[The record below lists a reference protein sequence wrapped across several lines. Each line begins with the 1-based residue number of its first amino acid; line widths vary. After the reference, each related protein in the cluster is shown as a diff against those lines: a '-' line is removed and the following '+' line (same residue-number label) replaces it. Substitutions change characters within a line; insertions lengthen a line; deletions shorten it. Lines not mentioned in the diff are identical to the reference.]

1 MRIEDREQLFENPAG
16 EYRGRP
22 FWAWNGKLTEEELL
36 RQIDIFGQMG
46 FSGFFMHS
54 RTGLETEY
62 LGEEWFRLINRCAD
76 YAAEK
81 GMEAWL
87 YDEDRWPS
95 GSAGGMVTKTE
106 EYRASFLEM
115 REYTAQEWAE
125 YPGTEKD
132 VASFA
137 IVFEEGDM
145 RKVRPLKLKELP
157 EKGETAVVF
166 GIIRAECSDNY
177 NEFTYVDTMSRPA
190 VEQYIRLTHERYARE
205 CGARLGESIPG
216 IFTDEPHRGPLFS
229 VFSGGKETAVPY
241 TPDLFAEFKKRF
253 GYDLKERL
261 PELFF
266 RYTGEE
272 LSAASRDYIELCQ
285 ELFLENFAQP
295 IQNWCH
301 ENKLLFTGHV
311 LHEDSLTA
319 QTVMQGSLMRFYE
332 YMDYPGVDV
341 LTEKNDSWWIVKQ
354 ISSVARQLDKKWVLS
369 ELYGCTGWQ
378 MDLEDYKQVG
388 DWQALFGINLRCPH
402 LSWYTMKGE
411 AKRDYPAS
419 IFFQSAWYPEYR
431 NLEDY
436 FSRINVLMADADPV
450 CGVLVINPIESVWA
464 RSRSGAFRGLESV
477 REGINRLEERYR
489 DTFRIL
495 TDNHI
500 DFDYGEEDIIARH
513 GSVRDGLLCVGK
525 CAYHTVLVAGME
537 TMRTTTWELLEEYRK
552 QGGRLVFAGE
562 APGYV
567 DVQPSEK
574 VRELARRAQQIP
586 FEKEKIVSS
595 CSAQQIKLTG
605 KNASGVAV
613 QMRKTGQETLI
624 FLLNMDRDHAAG
636 KVTLSLEEDG
646 YPELWDAMSGKIAA
660 CVFRKKD
667 GRMEIPLTFAAG
679 EEKLLVITAQCRP
692 CPKPEKHIWEKISCL
707 PEEYEYQLSEEN
719 ICVLDMVRVTLEDGR
734 GLPCCEV
741 LKADRELRDI
751 LGIPWRGGEMLQP
764 WYEEKKNGIPAE
776 PLTVIA
782 MEYRFEAEAVPRECS
797 LVLEDLEHVTDISLG
812 ETEIPLKA
820 EGKWLDTCFDRINLP
835 SGCIREGVN
844 SLRITYAY
852 YKTCGIEAVYLLG
865 NFGVRLDGGKKKAV
879 LTELPKRLKA
889 GDITAQGLPFYSG
902 RIRYFLPDL
911 EKGLY
916 KIRVAGTNAACVR
929 VIGRED
935 ALIMQAPY
943 EAVSEDPQ
951 AIELVFG
958 RRNTFGPLHQWPAV
972 DAAYGPGNFVTE
984 GRAFRDSYVLIKQGL
999 LKEPVIR
1006 KERKEAADE

>member
-464 RSRSGAFRGLESV
+464 RSRSGAFCDLESV
-477 REGINRLEERYR
+477 QEGINRLEERYR

-500 DFDYGEEDIIARH
+500 DFDYGEEDILARH

-525 CAYHTVLVAGME
+525 CVYHTVLVAGME
-537 TMRTTTWELLEEYRK
+537 TMRTTTWELLEGYRK

-574 VRELARRAQQIP
+574 VRELARRALQIP

-692 CPKPEKHIWEKISCL
+692 CPKPEKHSWEKISCL
-707 PEEYEYQLSEEN
+707 PEEYEYCLLYTSRPQMTAFGILKKSIIATTSRQN
-719 ICVLDMVRVTLEDGR
+719 ISGDTFPGGRDDFPWPRASKAITRYSLEKYLICSSHWCISHAAPCR
-734 GLPCCEV
+734 KINGLP
-741 LKADRELRDI
+741 
-751 LGIPWRGGEMLQP
+751 QP
-764 WYEEKKNGIPAE
+764 
-776 PLTVIA
+776 
-782 MEYRFEAEAVPRECS
+782 
-797 LVLEDLEHVTDISLG
+797 
-812 ETEIPLKA
+812 
-820 EGKWLDTCFDRINLP
+820 
-835 SGCIREGVN
+835 
-844 SLRITYAY
+844 
-852 YKTCGIEAVYLLG
+852 
-865 NFGVRLDGGKKKAV
+865 
-879 LTELPKRLKA
+879 
-889 GDITAQGLPFYSG
+889 
-902 RIRYFLPDL
+902 
-911 EKGLY
+911 
-916 KIRVAGTNAACVR
+916 
-929 VIGRED
+929 
-935 ALIMQAPY
+935 
-943 EAVSEDPQ
+943 VS
-951 AIELVFG
+951 
-958 RRNTFGPLHQWPAV
+958 
-972 DAAYGPGNFVTE
+972 
-984 GRAFRDSYVLIKQGL
+984 SK
-999 LKEPVIR
+999 
-1006 KERKEAADE
+1006 

>member
-464 RSRSGAFRGLESV
+464 RSRSGAFCDLESV
-477 REGINRLEERYR
+477 QEGINRLEERYR

-500 DFDYGEEDIIARH
+500 DFDYGEEDILARH

-525 CAYHTVLVAGME
+525 CVYHTVLVAGME
-537 TMRTTTWELLEEYRK
+537 TMRTTTWELLEGYRK

-574 VRELARRAQQIP
+574 VRELARRALQIP

-692 CPKPEKHIWEKISCL
+692 CPKPEKHSWEKISCL

-719 ICVLDMVRVTLEDGR
+719 I
-734 GLPCCEV
+734 
-741 LKADRELRDI
+741 
-751 LGIPWRGGEMLQP
+751 
-764 WYEEKKNGIPAE
+764 
-776 PLTVIA
+776 
-782 MEYRFEAEAVPRECS
+782 
-797 LVLEDLEHVTDISLG
+797 
-812 ETEIPLKA
+812 
-820 EGKWLDTCFDRINLP
+820 
-835 SGCIREGVN
+835 
-844 SLRITYAY
+844 
-852 YKTCGIEAVYLLG
+852 
-865 NFGVRLDGGKKKAV
+865 
-879 LTELPKRLKA
+879 
-889 GDITAQGLPFYSG
+889 
-902 RIRYFLPDL
+902 
-911 EKGLY
+911 
-916 KIRVAGTNAACVR
+916 
-929 VIGRED
+929 
-935 ALIMQAPY
+935 
-943 EAVSEDPQ
+943 
-951 AIELVFG
+951 
-958 RRNTFGPLHQWPAV
+958 
-972 DAAYGPGNFVTE
+972 
-984 GRAFRDSYVLIKQGL
+984 
-999 LKEPVIR
+999 
-1006 KERKEAADE
+1006 

>member
-464 RSRSGAFRGLESV
+464 RSRSGAFCDLESV
-477 REGINRLEERYR
+477 QEGINRLEERYR

-500 DFDYGEEDIIARH
+500 DFDYGEEDILARH

-525 CAYHTVLVAGME
+525 CVYHTVLVAGME
-537 TMRTTTWELLEEYRK
+537 TMRTTTWELLEGYRK

-574 VRELARRAQQIP
+574 VRELARRALQIP

-679 EEKLLVITAQCRP
+679 EEKLLVITAPNRKSTAGKKYP
-692 CPKPEKHIWEKISCL
+692 AFRRNMSISCRRKI
-707 PEEYEYQLSEEN
+707 YVCW
-719 ICVLDMVRVTLEDGR
+719 I
-734 GLPCCEV
+734 
-741 LKADRELRDI
+741 
-751 LGIPWRGGEMLQP
+751 W
-764 WYEEKKNGIPAE
+764 
-776 PLTVIA
+776 
-782 MEYRFEAEAVPRECS
+782 
-797 LVLEDLEHVTDISLG
+797 
-812 ETEIPLKA
+812 
-820 EGKWLDTCFDRINLP
+820 
-835 SGCIREGVN
+835 
-844 SLRITYAY
+844 
-852 YKTCGIEAVYLLG
+852 CG
-865 NFGVRLDGGKKKAV
+865 
-879 LTELPKRLKA
+879 
-889 GDITAQGLPFYSG
+889 
-902 RIRYFLPDL
+902 
-911 EKGLY
+911 
-916 KIRVAGTNAACVR
+916 
-929 VIGRED
+929 
-935 ALIMQAPY
+935 
-943 EAVSEDPQ
+943 
-951 AIELVFG
+951 
-958 RRNTFGPLHQWPAV
+958 
-972 DAAYGPGNFVTE
+972 
-984 GRAFRDSYVLIKQGL
+984 
-999 LKEPVIR
+999 
-1006 KERKEAADE
+1006 

>member
-1 MRIEDREQLFENPAG
+1 MRIEDREKLFENPAG

-36 RQIDIFGQMG
+36 RQIDIFRQMG

-106 EYRASFLEM
+106 EYRASFLET

-137 IVFEEGDM
+137 IVFEDGDM
-145 RKVRPLKLKELP
+145 RKVRPLKRKELP
-157 EKGETAVVF
+157 EKDETAVVF
-166 GIIRAECSDNY
+166 GVILAECSDNY

-190 VEQYIRLTHERYARE
+190 VEQYIQLTHERYARE

-241 TPDLFAEFKKRF
+241 TPALFAEFKKRF

-341 LTEKNDSWWIVKQ
+341 LTEKNDNWWIVKQ
-354 ISSVARQLDKKWVLS
+354 IASVARQLDKKWVLS

-419 IFFQSAWYPEYR
+419 IFFQSA
-431 NLEDY
+431 
-436 FSRINVLMADADPV
+436 
-450 CGVLVINPIESVWA
+450 
-464 RSRSGAFRGLESV
+464 
-477 REGINRLEERYR
+477 
-489 DTFRIL
+489 
-495 TDNHI
+495 
-500 DFDYGEEDIIARH
+500 
-513 GSVRDGLLCVGK
+513 
-525 CAYHTVLVAGME
+525 
-537 TMRTTTWELLEEYRK
+537 
-552 QGGRLVFAGE
+552 
-562 APGYV
+562 
-567 DVQPSEK
+567 
-574 VRELARRAQQIP
+574 
-586 FEKEKIVSS
+586 
-595 CSAQQIKLTG
+595 
-605 KNASGVAV
+605 
-613 QMRKTGQETLI
+613 
-624 FLLNMDRDHAAG
+624 
-636 KVTLSLEEDG
+636 
-646 YPELWDAMSGKIAA
+646 
-660 CVFRKKD
+660 
-667 GRMEIPLTFAAG
+667 
-679 EEKLLVITAQCRP
+679 
-692 CPKPEKHIWEKISCL
+692 
-707 PEEYEYQLSEEN
+707 
-719 ICVLDMVRVTLEDGR
+719 
-734 GLPCCEV
+734 
-741 LKADRELRDI
+741 
-751 LGIPWRGGEMLQP
+751 
-764 WYEEKKNGIPAE
+764 
-776 PLTVIA
+776 
-782 MEYRFEAEAVPRECS
+782 
-797 LVLEDLEHVTDISLG
+797 
-812 ETEIPLKA
+812 
-820 EGKWLDTCFDRINLP
+820 
-835 SGCIREGVN
+835 
-844 SLRITYAY
+844 
-852 YKTCGIEAVYLLG
+852 
-865 NFGVRLDGGKKKAV
+865 
-879 LTELPKRLKA
+879 
-889 GDITAQGLPFYSG
+889 
-902 RIRYFLPDL
+902 
-911 EKGLY
+911 
-916 KIRVAGTNAACVR
+916 
-929 VIGRED
+929 
-935 ALIMQAPY
+935 
-943 EAVSEDPQ
+943 
-951 AIELVFG
+951 
-958 RRNTFGPLHQWPAV
+958 
-972 DAAYGPGNFVTE
+972 
-984 GRAFRDSYVLIKQGL
+984 
-999 LKEPVIR
+999 
-1006 KERKEAADE
+1006 

>member
-464 RSRSGAFRGLESV
+464 RSRSGAFCDLESV
-477 REGINRLEERYR
+477 QEGINRLEERYR

-500 DFDYGEEDIIARH
+500 DFDYGEEDILARH

-525 CAYHTVLVAGME
+525 CVYHTVLVAGME
-537 TMRTTTWELLEEYRK
+537 TMRTTTWELLEGYRK

-574 VRELARRAQQIP
+574 VRELARRALQIP

-692 CPKPEKHIWEKISCL
+692 NMSI
-707 PEEYEYQLSEEN
+707 
-719 ICVLDMVRVTLEDGR
+719 
-734 GLPCCEV
+734 
-741 LKADRELRDI
+741 
-751 LGIPWRGGEMLQP
+751 
-764 WYEEKKNGIPAE
+764 
-776 PLTVIA
+776 
-782 MEYRFEAEAVPRECS
+782 
-797 LVLEDLEHVTDISLG
+797 
-812 ETEIPLKA
+812 
-820 EGKWLDTCFDRINLP
+820 
-835 SGCIREGVN
+835 
-844 SLRITYAY
+844 
-852 YKTCGIEAVYLLG
+852 
-865 NFGVRLDGGKKKAV
+865 
-879 LTELPKRLKA
+879 
-889 GDITAQGLPFYSG
+889 SG
-902 RIRYFLPDL
+902 RR
-911 EKGLY
+911 
-916 KIRVAGTNAACVR
+916 KI
-929 VIGRED
+929 
-935 ALIMQAPY
+935 
-943 EAVSEDPQ
+943 
-951 AIELVFG
+951 
-958 RRNTFGPLHQWPAV
+958 
-972 DAAYGPGNFVTE
+972 
-984 GRAFRDSYVLIKQGL
+984 YVCWIWCG
-999 LKEPVIR
+999 
-1006 KERKEAADE
+1006 

>member
-1 MRIEDREQLFENPAG
+1 
-16 EYRGRP
+16 
-22 FWAWNGKLTEEELL
+22 
-36 RQIDIFGQMG
+36 
-46 FSGFFMHS
+46 MHS

-157 EKGETAVVF
+157 EKGETAGVF

-177 NEFTYVDTMSRPA
+177 NEFTYVDTMSSPA

-205 CGARLGESIPG
+205 CGARLGGIPA
-216 IFTDEPHRGPLFS
+216 FLRMSPTGPTSPCF
-229 VFSGGKETAVPY
+229 P
-241 TPDLFAEFKKRF
+241 AEKKRRCLIHPTCLLNLKRF

-261 PELFF
+261 PELFSGIQG
-266 RYTGEE
+266 RAVG
-272 LSAASRDYIELCQ
+272 SVQNYIELCQ

-489 DTFRIL
+489 DTFRFL

-500 DFDYGEEDIIARH
+500 DFDYGEEDILARH
-513 GSVRDGLLCVGK
+513 GRVKDGMLCVGK

-537 TMRTTTWELLEEYRK
+537 TMRTTTWELLEEYQK

-613 QMRKTGQETLI
+613 QMRKTGQETVI

-660 CVFRKKD
+660 CGFR
-667 GRMEIPLTFAAG
+667 RR
-679 EEKLLVITAQCRP
+679 TA
-692 CPKPEKHIWEKISCL
+692 E
-707 PEEYEYQLSEEN
+707 
-719 ICVLDMVRVTLEDGR
+719 
-734 GLPCCEV
+734 
-741 LKADRELRDI
+741 
-751 LGIPWRGGEMLQP
+751 
-764 WYEEKKNGIPAE
+764 
-776 PLTVIA
+776 
-782 MEYRFEAEAVPRECS
+782 
-797 LVLEDLEHVTDISLG
+797 
-812 ETEIPLKA
+812 
-820 EGKWLDTCFDRINLP
+820 
-835 SGCIREGVN
+835 
-844 SLRITYAY
+844 
-852 YKTCGIEAVYLLG
+852 
-865 NFGVRLDGGKKKAV
+865 
-879 LTELPKRLKA
+879 
-889 GDITAQGLPFYSG
+889 
-902 RIRYFLPDL
+902 
-911 EKGLY
+911 
-916 KIRVAGTNAACVR
+916 
-929 VIGRED
+929 
-935 ALIMQAPY
+935 
-943 EAVSEDPQ
+943 
-951 AIELVFG
+951 
-958 RRNTFGPLHQWPAV
+958 
-972 DAAYGPGNFVTE
+972 
-984 GRAFRDSYVLIKQGL
+984 
-999 LKEPVIR
+999 
-1006 KERKEAADE
+1006 

>member
-115 REYTAQEWAE
+115 REYTAQEWAD

-132 VASFA
+132 VVSFA

-145 RKVRPLKLKELP
+145 WKVRPLKLKELP
-157 EKGETAVVF
+157 EKEETAVVF

-190 VEQYIRLTHERYARE
+190 VEQYIRLTHERYTRE
-205 CGARLGESIPG
+205 CGTRLGESIPG

-354 ISSVARQLDKKWVLS
+354 IASVARQLDKKWVLS

-500 DFDYGEEDIIARH
+500 DFDYGEEDILARH

-537 TMRTTTWELLEEYRK
+537 TMRTTTWELLEEYRE

-567 DVQPSEK
+567 DVKPSEK

-586 FEKEKIVSS
+586 FEEEKIVDS
-595 CSAQQIKLTG
+595 CLAQQAELTG
-605 KNASGVAV
+605 KNASRVAV
-613 QMRKTGQETLI
+613 QMRKSGQETFI
-624 FLLNMDRDHAAG
+624 FLLNMDRDRAAG
-636 KVTLSLEEDG
+636 KITLSLEGDG
-646 YPELWDAMSGKIAA
+646 YPELWDAKSGKIYA
-660 CVFRKKD
+660 CGYRKKE

-679 EEKLLVITAQCRP
+679 EEKLLVITDQYRVYP
-692 CPKPEKHIWEKISCL
+692 EPEKHSWEKISCL
-707 PEEYEYQLSEEN
+707 PEEYDYQLSEDN
-719 ICVLDMVRVTLEDGR
+719 ICVLDMVQVTLEDGIR
-734 GLPCCEV
+734 LPCREV

-776 PLTVIA
+776 PLSVIT
-782 MEYRFEAEAVPRECS
+782 MEYRFETEDIPRKCS
-797 LVLEDLEHVTDISLG
+797 LALEDLEHVTGIALG
-812 ETEIPLKA
+812 ETEVPVKA
-820 EGKWLDTCFDRINLP
+820 EGKWLDTCFDRIILP
-835 SGCIREGVN
+835 SGCIHEGVN
-844 SLRITYAY
+844 VLRITYAY

-865 NFGVRLDGGKKKAV
+865 DFGVRLDGGKKRAV
-879 LTELPKRLKA
+879 LTTLPKKLKA
-889 GDITAQGLPFYSG
+889 GDITTQGLPFYSG

>member
-145 RKVRPLKLKELP
+145 RKVRPLKRKELP

-241 TPDLFAEFKKRF
+241 TPALFAEFKKRF

-419 IFFQSAWYPEYR
+419 IFSRVHGIR
-431 NLEDY
+431 NT
-436 FSRINVLMADADPV
+436 
-450 CGVLVINPIESVWA
+450 GTWK
-464 RSRSGAFRGLESV
+464 
-477 REGINRLEERYR
+477 
-489 DTFRIL
+489 
-495 TDNHI
+495 
-500 DFDYGEEDIIARH
+500 IIFP
-513 GSVRDGLLCVGK
+513 GSMC
-525 CAYHTVLVAGME
+525 
-537 TMRTTTWELLEEYRK
+537 
-552 QGGRLVFAGE
+552 
-562 APGYV
+562 
-567 DVQPSEK
+567 
-574 VRELARRAQQIP
+574 
-586 FEKEKIVSS
+586 
-595 CSAQQIKLTG
+595 
-605 KNASGVAV
+605 
-613 QMRKTGQETLI
+613 
-624 FLLNMDRDHAAG
+624 
-636 KVTLSLEEDG
+636 
-646 YPELWDAMSGKIAA
+646 LWPM
-660 CVFRKKD
+660 
-667 GRMEIPLTFAAG
+667 
-679 EEKLLVITAQCRP
+679 
-692 CPKPEKHIWEKISCL
+692 
-707 PEEYEYQLSEEN
+707 
-719 ICVLDMVRVTLEDGR
+719 
-734 GLPCCEV
+734 
-741 LKADRELRDI
+741 
-751 LGIPWRGGEMLQP
+751 
-764 WYEEKKNGIPAE
+764 
-776 PLTVIA
+776 
-782 MEYRFEAEAVPRECS
+782 
-797 LVLEDLEHVTDISLG
+797 
-812 ETEIPLKA
+812 
-820 EGKWLDTCFDRINLP
+820 
-835 SGCIREGVN
+835 
-844 SLRITYAY
+844 
-852 YKTCGIEAVYLLG
+852 
-865 NFGVRLDGGKKKAV
+865 
-879 LTELPKRLKA
+879 
-889 GDITAQGLPFYSG
+889 
-902 RIRYFLPDL
+902 RIRS
-911 EKGLY
+911 
-916 KIRVAGTNAACVR
+916 AA
-929 VIGRED
+929 
-935 ALIMQAPY
+935 
-943 EAVSEDPQ
+943 S
-951 AIELVFG
+951 
-958 RRNTFGPLHQWPAV
+958 W
-972 DAAYGPGNFVTE
+972 
-984 GRAFRDSYVLIKQGL
+984 
-999 LKEPVIR
+999 
-1006 KERKEAADE
+1006 

>member
-464 RSRSGAFRGLESV
+464 RSRSGAFCDLESV
-477 REGINRLEERYR
+477 QEGINRLEERYR

-500 DFDYGEEDIIARH
+500 DFDYGEEDILARH

-525 CAYHTVLVAGME
+525 CVYHTVLVAGME
-537 TMRTTTWELLEEYRK
+537 TMRTTTWELLEGYRK

-574 VRELARRAQQIP
+574 VRELARRALQIP

-679 EEKLLVITAQCRP
+679 EEKLLVITAFRRNMS
-692 CPKPEKHIWEKISCL
+692 ISCRRKI
-707 PEEYEYQLSEEN
+707 YVCW
-719 ICVLDMVRVTLEDGR
+719 I
-734 GLPCCEV
+734 
-741 LKADRELRDI
+741 
-751 LGIPWRGGEMLQP
+751 W
-764 WYEEKKNGIPAE
+764 
-776 PLTVIA
+776 
-782 MEYRFEAEAVPRECS
+782 
-797 LVLEDLEHVTDISLG
+797 
-812 ETEIPLKA
+812 
-820 EGKWLDTCFDRINLP
+820 
-835 SGCIREGVN
+835 
-844 SLRITYAY
+844 
-852 YKTCGIEAVYLLG
+852 CG
-865 NFGVRLDGGKKKAV
+865 
-879 LTELPKRLKA
+879 
-889 GDITAQGLPFYSG
+889 
-902 RIRYFLPDL
+902 
-911 EKGLY
+911 
-916 KIRVAGTNAACVR
+916 
-929 VIGRED
+929 
-935 ALIMQAPY
+935 
-943 EAVSEDPQ
+943 
-951 AIELVFG
+951 
-958 RRNTFGPLHQWPAV
+958 
-972 DAAYGPGNFVTE
+972 
-984 GRAFRDSYVLIKQGL
+984 
-999 LKEPVIR
+999 
-1006 KERKEAADE
+1006 

>member
-145 RKVRPLKLKELP
+145 RKVRPLKRKELP

-241 TPDLFAEFKKRF
+241 TPALFAEFKKRF

-500 DFDYGEEDIIARH
+500 DFDYGEEDILARH

-574 VRELARRAQQIP
+574 VWELARRAQQIP

-636 KVTLSLEEDG
+636 K
-646 YPELWDAMSGKIAA
+646 
-660 CVFRKKD
+660 
-667 GRMEIPLTFAAG
+667 
-679 EEKLLVITAQCRP
+679 
-692 CPKPEKHIWEKISCL
+692 
-707 PEEYEYQLSEEN
+707 
-719 ICVLDMVRVTLEDGR
+719 
-734 GLPCCEV
+734 
-741 LKADRELRDI
+741 
-751 LGIPWRGGEMLQP
+751 
-764 WYEEKKNGIPAE
+764 
-776 PLTVIA
+776 
-782 MEYRFEAEAVPRECS
+782 
-797 LVLEDLEHVTDISLG
+797 
-812 ETEIPLKA
+812 
-820 EGKWLDTCFDRINLP
+820 
-835 SGCIREGVN
+835 
-844 SLRITYAY
+844 
-852 YKTCGIEAVYLLG
+852 
-865 NFGVRLDGGKKKAV
+865 
-879 LTELPKRLKA
+879 
-889 GDITAQGLPFYSG
+889 
-902 RIRYFLPDL
+902 
-911 EKGLY
+911 
-916 KIRVAGTNAACVR
+916 
-929 VIGRED
+929 
-935 ALIMQAPY
+935 
-943 EAVSEDPQ
+943 
-951 AIELVFG
+951 
-958 RRNTFGPLHQWPAV
+958 
-972 DAAYGPGNFVTE
+972 
-984 GRAFRDSYVLIKQGL
+984 
-999 LKEPVIR
+999 
-1006 KERKEAADE
+1006 